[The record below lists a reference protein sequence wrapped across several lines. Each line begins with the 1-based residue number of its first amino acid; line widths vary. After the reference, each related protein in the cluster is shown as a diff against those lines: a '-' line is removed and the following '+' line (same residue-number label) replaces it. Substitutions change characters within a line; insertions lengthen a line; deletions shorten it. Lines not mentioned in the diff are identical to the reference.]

1 MSIKVTLEEATE
13 NLDTFCK
20 QIAETDEVVFI
31 NRPDGKNVVLI
42 SQSELES
49 LLETLYLLRSP
60 KNSARLLNALQRAK
74 AKIVQPQEVSA
85 LYEKFGLSED
95 NTDNDIAAAS

>member
-1 MSIKVTLEEATE
+1 MSIEVTLEEATK
-13 NLDTFCK
+13 NLDSLCH
-20 QIAETDEVVFI
+20 QIAEADEVIFI

-60 KNSARLLNALQRAK
+60 KNSARLLTALQRAK
-74 AKIVQPQEVSA
+74 AKIVEPQEVSA

-95 NTDNDIAAAS
+95 GTNNDIAAAS